1 MRKFFSLLIVAVMAM
16 TMSTALADET
26 CLTLNFND
34 GRVIK
39 FGFSDKPAMTFL
51 NDDMVITTDEQ
62 EVSYPR
68 TDLLNFTFTQGT
80 TTGVKGVD
88 AEGCFVNFTSRNSFT
103 VAGVDSGLIRV
114 YSINGNCLLSVA
126 AAGNTTV
133 SLAGLQSGVYVVEI
147 PGMKPLKIRK

>member
-1 MRKFFSLLIVAVMAM
+1 MRKIFSLFILAVMAM
-16 TMSTALADET
+16 MSTVAAEET

-51 NDDMVITTDEQ
+51 NDDMVITTDDQ

-80 TTGVKGVD
+80 TTGVKAIGAD
-88 AEGCFVNFTSRNSFT
+88 DCFVNFTSRDSFT
-103 VAGVDSGLIRV
+103 VSGVESGLIRV
-114 YSINGNCLLSVA
+114 YSLNGNCLLSVA